1 MPDYTT
7 DTSDLSDDTGYDSG
21 QDASPEADAGSS
33 APDAYQYADL
43 GPDPAATVSQA
54 AHGFGLRI
62 SSGQRSVAHNAAVGG
77 AADSYHL
84 TGQAYD
90 LTGRPEQMAGFTR
103 YMNAAYGPNVRELFH
118 DPVGGWK
125 SGRWVGSIGGHRNH
139 VHVAWDEPADS
150 GVDSSSGANGGDAGA
165 GETLEDMN
173 RGAAEILKQ
182 YGIDLAANQPK
193 AAAND
198 RTQTSEGAA
207 TPVYRPSGSESAASN
222 VSGTGAPVEEAYEGQ
237 LGPTRAGDTYRAANR
252 GPVLTVR
259 DKPNSTT
266 KSYEQQLEEARASG
280 QWIGAGVNE
289 PGLLQEFSKG
299 GMTADQLYGRIQDLM
314 AKREFGF
321 DDAQIQLWRQQHN
334 GEHPIKFINVE
345 TGKPLTAMEVG
356 DRFAAGNGSFVSQ
369 WHPDS
374 YAMLKDYAQHGPG
387 APVQQGPLY
396 YDQDFLNAGQV
407 RALALMTGLPE
418 ETVRRLTNQARRP
431 LSNLA
436 GGYAQGALSTLGDM
450 ASGAGV
456 LAKSLGAEGL
466 GGSLGAAGES
476 ARRFGESVGPTD
488 PNSSLAKLGGAL
500 GSGSDYMLFG
510 AMPGGQVIG
519 GVAGSLAGGG
529 HAYEEAKRAGADE
542 TTARLMAL
550 GGATIGAVQGLLGPS
565 RMLSNAIGRG
575 VQGPL
580 LRTVVTNALQQ
591 AAVSG
596 GSHVLENALAKLGY
610 DPERGVFRGVG
621 ESALYGG
628 IAGGIFGGVRH
639 AAGSYLHPPTP
650 GEPAPRL
657 EDFLRAANDDGVSSY
672 PGKLGIYKQDGLG
685 ENDRLVEARAAHE
698 LESNRDAYLNDYLAK
713 NTRDG
718 VVTLNADNARELFKD
733 YAASHES
740 RATLASAVHEPSAAM
755 IKAIWDRVL
764 AEPGRTNRILFMA
777 GGGGSGKTTVLDGL
791 EQTSG
796 LRSDADAVYDTTL
809 SNLDWSARKI
819 DEALAAGKQVGVLY
833 TYRPAEAA
841 AALAFRRALDEGRTI
856 PEDVLARDHFNAP
869 LTFLALHDRYSGQP
883 KKVDFLVSDNSGSRE
898 DAQLRDI
905 DFLWRKVNNMKQGAE
920 GLKETQDAVRR
931 GIDNEYVTQSA
942 NRQIPDYIFR
952 GFSKRVPP
960 KVGTYRQGG
969 SREP

>member
-1 MPDYTT
+1 
-7 DTSDLSDDTGYDSG
+7 
-21 QDASPEADAGSS
+21 
-33 APDAYQYADL
+33 
-43 GPDPAATVSQA
+43 
-54 AHGFGLRI
+54 
-62 SSGQRSVAHNAAVGG
+62 
-77 AADSYHL
+77 
-84 TGQAYD
+84 
-90 LTGRPEQMAGFTR
+90 
-103 YMNAAYGPNVRELFH
+103 
-118 DPVGGWK
+118 
-125 SGRWVGSIGGHRNH
+125 
-139 VHVAWDEPADS
+139 
-150 GVDSSSGANGGDAGA
+150 
-165 GETLEDMN
+165 
-173 RGAAEILKQ
+173 
-182 YGIDLAANQPK
+182 
-193 AAAND
+193 
-198 RTQTSEGAA
+198 
-207 TPVYRPSGSESAASN
+207 
-222 VSGTGAPVEEAYEGQ
+222 
-237 LGPTRAGDTYRAANR
+237 
-252 GPVLTVR
+252 
-259 DKPNSTT
+259 
-266 KSYEQQLEEARASG
+266 
-280 QWIGAGVNE
+280 
-289 PGLLQEFSKG
+289 
-299 GMTADQLYGRIQDLM
+299 
-314 AKREFGF
+314 
-321 DDAQIQLWRQQHN
+321 
-334 GEHPIKFINVE
+334 
-345 TGKPLTAMEVG
+345 MEVG

-374 YAMLKDYAQHGPG
+374 YAMLKNYAQHWPG

-396 YDQDFLNAGQV
+396 YDQDLFSSGQIK
-407 RALALMTGLPE
+407 ALSMLTGQSE
-418 ETVRRLTNQARRP
+418 DVIRWITNQARRP

-510 AMPGGQVIG
+510 AMPGGQVVG

-542 TTARLMAL
+542 TTARLIAL

-628 IAGGIFGGVRH
+628 IAGGIFGGVSH

-740 RATLASAVHEPSAAM
+740 RATLASAVHEPSAAV

-764 AEPGRTNRILFMA
+764 AEPGRTNSILFSA

-791 EQTSG
+791 NQASG
-796 LRSDADAVYDTTL
+796 LSGDLDAIYDTTL
-809 SNLDWSARKI
+809 SGLEWSARKI
-819 DEALAAGKQVGVLY
+819 DEALAAGKQIGILY

-841 AALAFRRALDEGRTI
+841 ARLAFSRALNEGRTT
-856 PEDVLARDHFNAP
+856 PEDVLAWDHFNAP
-869 LTFLALHDRYSGQP
+869 RTFLSLYDRYAARSNRVHFLVVDNSGRSGEYNP
-883 KKVDFLVSDNSGSRE
+883 TTVDFLRQRVENT
-898 DAQLRDI
+898 
-905 DFLWRKVNNMKQGAE
+905 KQGPA
-920 GLKETQDAVRR
+920 GLSEAQDAVRR
-931 GIDNEYVTQSA
+931 GIDNEYVRQKA
-942 NRQIPDYIFR
+942 NGHVPDYTYR
-952 GFSKRVPP
+952 GFSNRTPP
-960 KVGTYRQGG
+960 KVGPY
-969 SREP
+969 P